1 MALYHAIYFQNLF
14 KVFIKQ
20 LLINGVNKKFIPFWI
35 DAAEDIDNDP
45 YTSDCGEDTSITNPH
60 AYTEFEIVN
69 GDLVSFVCIEKPP
82 GKSEFVIALKISN

>member
-1 MALYHAIYFQNLF
+1 MALYYAIYFQNLL

-20 LLINGVNKKFIPFWI
+20 LLINGVSKKFVPFWI

-45 YTSDCGEDTSITNPH
+45 YISDCNEDTSSTYPH

-82 GKSEFVIALKISN
+82 GNSEFIIALKIFD